1 LFILFSLVYLV
12 YLFIFG
18 WCQPQN
24 KEQLCGWP
32 DYLRMGK
39 VVTRRILRSNNDDPK
54 IELGE
59 SEILQDQGLEG
70 F

>member
-1 LFILFSLVYLV
+1 LVE
-12 YLFIFG
+12 
-18 WCQPQN
+18 CQPQN